1 MLDQNLASLA
11 PTSLWQHFAAIT
23 QIPRASKHEERAA
36 AYVVGRAR
44 ELGLAV
50 LRDDVGNVL
59 VKKPATKGMEDRR
72 TVVLQSHLDM
82 VCQKTPD
89 STHDFANDPIAAR
102 IDADVVR
109 ADRTTLGAD
118 NGIGVAATLAVL
130 ASTDIAHGPIEALF
144 TVDEE
149 TGMTGANGLKPGFL
163 GGDILLNLDSEDE
176 GEICIG
182 CAGGADFK
190 ARSTYTEAP
199 VPKGWVALSID
210 VGGLKG
216 GHSGV
221 DIHLGRANASKVL
234 ARVLYECLGEVAL
247 RVVRFQGGDLRNAI
261 PRSASAVIVVP
272 AKAADAVVARIAG
285 LAQQICNEYAPADP
299 DMKITTT
306 KAKAATT
313 AMSGALTKKLLS
325 TLYASPHGVFAM
337 VRDMPEVTETSTN
350 LAIVDV
356 AKGEIAI
363 THMLRSSVDTK
374 KRDVANML
382 TAVFSLLGCDV
393 VVSAGYPGWT
403 PNTRSPVLAILRER
417 YEARFNKPA
426 RVTATHGG
434 LECGIIRSV
443 YPTMDAVS
451 IGPTVRFPHS
461 PDEHVEIASVQKFWD
476 FLTDVLA
483 AVPKR

>member
-1 MLDQNLASLA
+1 MPTLDTLSPA
-11 PTSLWQHFAAIT
+11 PLWRHFAALSA
-23 QIPRASKHEERAA
+23 IPRPSKKEERAA
-36 AYVVGRAR
+36 AYVVESARA
-44 ELGLAV
+44 LGLV
-50 LRDDVGNVL
+50 VERDDVGNVL

-89 STHDFANDPIAAR
+89 STHDFANDPIAAH
-102 IDADVVR
+102 IDGDVVR
-109 ADRTTLGAD
+109 ADHTTLGAD
-118 NGIGVAATLAVL
+118 DGIGVSAALAVL
-130 ASTDIAHGPIEALF
+130 ASTDIPHGPIEALF
-144 TVDEE
+144 TIDEE
-149 TGMTGANGLKPGFL
+149 TGMTGANGLRPGFL
-163 GGDILLNLDSEDE
+163 SGDILLNLDSEDE

-182 CAGGADFK
+182 CAGGADLK
-190 ARSTYTEAP
+190 ARMTYTESA
-199 VPKGWVALSID
+199 VTKGALAFSVD

-221 DIHLGRANASKVL
+221 DIHLGRANANKVL
-234 ARVLYECLGEVAL
+234 ARVLFECAKEFAL

-261 PRSASAVIVVP
+261 PRSASAVVVVP
-272 AKAADAVVARIAG
+272 AKAAARFGARVDEVARE
-285 LAQQICNEYAPADP
+285 ICAEFSAVDADLTI
-299 DMKITTT
+299 KTTT
-306 KAKAATT
+306 VKTPTK
-313 AMSGALTKKLLS
+313 AMSGALSKKLLA

-337 VRDMPEVTETSTN
+337 VRDMPSVTETSTN

-356 AKGEIAI
+356 QKGKLSI

-393 VVSAGYPGWT
+393 VTSGGYPGWT
-403 PNTRSPVLAILRER
+403 PNTRSPVLAVLRER
-417 YEARFNKPA
+417 YESRFKKPA
-426 RVTATHGG
+426 KVTATHGG

-461 PDEHVEIASVQKFWD
+461 PDEHVDIQSVQKFWD

>member
-1 MLDQNLASLA
+1 MTDQSLASLA
-11 PTSLWQHFAAIT
+11 PTSLWQHFAAIAR
-23 QIPRASKHEERAA
+23 IPRPSKHEERAA
-36 AYVVGRAR
+36 AYVVERAR
-44 ELGLAV
+44 ELGLPV
-50 LRDDVGNVL
+50 RRDDVGNVL
-59 VKKPATKGMEDRR
+59 VTKPATKGMEDRR

-102 IDADVVR
+102 IDGEVVR

-118 NGIGVAATLAVL
+118 NGIGVAAALAVL
-130 ASTDIAHGPIEALF
+130 ASTNIAHGPIEALF

-163 GGDILLNLDSEDE
+163 SGDILLNLDSEDE

-190 ARSTYTEAP
+190 ARSTYTEAA
-199 VPKGWVALSID
+199 VPKGWVALAID

-234 ARVLYECLGEVAL
+234 ARVLYECLGEAAL
-247 RVVRFQGGDLRNAI
+247 RIVRFQGGDLRNAI
-261 PRSASAVIVVP
+261 PRSASAVVVVP
-272 AKAADAVVARIAG
+272 AKAADAVLARIAE
-285 LAQQICNEYAPADP
+285 LAQQIRHEYAPVDP
-299 DMKITTT
+299 DMKIKTT
-306 KAKAATT
+306 KTKATAR
-313 AMSGALTKKLLS
+313 AMSRALTKKLLS

-337 VRDMPEVTETSTN
+337 VRDMPAVTETSTN

-356 AKGEIAI
+356 AKGAIAI
-363 THMLRSSVDTK
+363 THMLRSSVDSK

-382 TAVFSLLGCDV
+382 SAVFSLLGCDV

-417 YEARFNKPA
+417 YQARFGKPA
-426 RVTATHGG
+426 QVTATHGG

-443 YPTMDAVS
+443 YPKMDAVS

-483 AVPKR
+483 AVPQR